1 MSMKFLQKLRR
12 SSNFNTI
19 LILVAMC
26 VILSVTVGEKF
37 LTVSN
42 ITNVIRQF
50 SFNALIA
57 FGMLLVIITGG
68 IDLSVGSVFAFSGII
83 TCMSITKWGCPVW
96 AGIIL
101 GLLAG
106 AVFGYLNGCLITML
120 KLPPFI
126 ATLGTM
132 SIARGLSY
140 GITGGY
146 PIGSLPDSFKFIGLG
161 MVPSSGPIRIPT
173 PIILM
178 AVFALFFSFFLKRTI
193 QGRRIY
199 AIGGNEEAT
208 RISGVR
214 VDRVKRLV
222 YTLCGLMA
230 AISGIATAARLGVGQ
245 STAGQGYEMDAIAA
259 VIIGGASVAG
269 GSGTVTGVIIG
280 AAIMGVLNNGL
291 VLLNVSAYWQQAVL
305 GVVIVAAVSFDK
317 LQSARKARNAPLLST
332 KLFRKGK
339 NNHKRNKL

>member
-1 MSMKFLQKLRR
+1 MKFFKKLRR
-12 SSNFNTI
+12 SSNFNTV
-19 LILVAMC
+19 LILVGMC
-26 VILSVTVGEKF
+26 LVLAIAVGNKF
-37 LTVSN
+37 LTMSN
-42 ITNVIRQF
+42 ITNVVRQF
-50 SFNALIA
+50 SFNALMA

-68 IDLSVGSVFAFSGII
+68 IDLSVGSVFAFSGIMS
-83 TCMSITKWGCPVW
+83 CMSIAKWGWPVLF
-96 AGIIL
+96 GVLL
-101 GLLAG
+101 GLAAG
-106 AVFGYLNGCLITML
+106 AVFGYLNGSLITML

-146 PIGSLPDSFKFIGLG
+146 PIGSLPKSFKFIGLG
-161 MVPSSGPIRIPT
+161 MVPPVGPVQIPT

-178 AVFALFFSFFLKRTI
+178 VLFALFFAFFLKKTI
-193 QGRRIY
+193 VGRRIY

-222 YTLCGLMA
+222 YTLCGFMA
-230 AISGIATAARLGVGQ
+230 AVSGIATAARLGVGQ

-259 VIIGGASVAG
+259 VIIGGASVSG
-269 GSGTVTGVIIG
+269 GSGTVLGAIIG

-317 LQSARKARNAPLLST
+317 LQNDRK
-332 KLFRKGK
+332 
-339 NNHKRNKL
+339 NKK

>member
-1 MSMKFLQKLRR
+1 MKNFLKKLRA
-12 SSNFNTI
+12 SNNFNTVLV
-19 LILVAMC
+19 LIGMC
-26 VILSVTVGEKF
+26 IVLSVAVGDKF

-42 ITNVIRQF
+42 ITNVVRQF
-50 SFNALIA
+50 SFNALMA
-57 FGMLLVIITGG
+57 LGMLLVIITGG

-83 TCMSITKWGCPVW
+83 SCLAITKWGCPVW
-96 AGIIL
+96 LGVLL
-101 GLLAG
+101 GLMAG
-106 AVFGYLNGCLITML
+106 ALFGYLNGTLITVM

-146 PIGSLPDSFKFIGLG
+146 PVSSLPDSFKFIGLG
-161 MVPSSGPIRIPT
+161 MVPSVGPIQIPT

-178 AVFALFFSFFLKRTI
+178 VFFALFFSFFLKKTVA
-193 QGRRIY
+193 GRHIY

-208 RISGVR
+208 RLSGVR
-214 VDRVKRLV
+214 IYRVKRMV

-230 AISGIATAARLGVGQ
+230 AIAGIATAARLGVGQ

-269 GSGTVTGVIIG
+269 GSGTVMGVIIG

-291 VLLNVSAYWQQAVL
+291 VLLNISAYWQQAVL
-305 GVVIVAAVSFDK
+305 GVVIIAAVAFDK
-317 LQSARKARNAPLLST
+317 WQGKRKI
-332 KLFRKGK
+332 GK
-339 NNHKRNKL
+339 

>member
-1 MSMKFLQKLRR
+1 MKKFLTNIRR
-12 SSNFNTI
+12 SGNFNTVLI
-19 LILVAMC
+19 LIAMC
-26 VILSVTVGEKF
+26 VILSITVGDKF
-37 LTVSN
+37 LSVSN

-50 SFNALIA
+50 SFIALMA
-57 FGMLLVIITGG
+57 LGMLLVIITGG
-68 IDLSVGSVFAFSGII
+68 IDLSVGSVFAFSGILA
-83 TCMSITKWGCPVW
+83 CMAITKWGLPVW
-96 AGIIL
+96 VGVLI
-101 GLLAG
+101 GMLAG
-106 AVFGYLNGCLITML
+106 ALFGYANGTLVTRL

-161 MVPSSGPIRIPT
+161 MIPPEGPIRIPT

-178 AVFALFFSFFLKRTI
+178 VIFAVFFSFFLKRTVT
-193 QGRRIY
+193 GRRVY

-214 VDRVKRLV
+214 VGRVKRVV

-230 AISGIATAARLGVGQ
+230 AIAGIATAARLGVGQ
-245 STAGQGYEMDAIAA
+245 STAGQGYEMDVIAA

-269 GSGTVTGVIIG
+269 GSGTVMGVIIG
-280 AAIMGVLNNGL
+280 AAIMGVLDNGL

-305 GVVIVAAVSFDK
+305 GLVVIAVVSFDK
-317 LQSARKARNAPLLST
+317 LSGAYKGRMRSLITSK
-332 KLFRKGK
+332 FGRKGSK
-339 NNHKRNKL
+339 

>member
-1 MSMKFLQKLRR
+1 MIMNVLKKIRR
-12 SSNFNTI
+12 SSNFNTV
-19 LILVAMC
+19 LILVGMC
-26 VILSVTVGEKF
+26 LVLAIAVGNKF

-42 ITNVIRQF
+42 ITNVVRQF

-68 IDLSVGSVFAFSGII
+68 IDLSVGSVFAFSGIMA
-83 TCMSITKWGCPVW
+83 CMSIAQWGWPVLL
-96 AGIIL
+96 GVLL
-101 GLLAG
+101 GLLSG
-106 AVFGYLNGCLITML
+106 AVFGYLNGCLITIL

-146 PIGSLPDSFKFIGLG
+146 PIGSLPESFKFIGLG
-161 MVPSSGPIRIPT
+161 MVPSAGPIQIPT

-178 AVFALFFSFFLKRTI
+178 VAFALFFSFLLKRTI
-193 QGRRIY
+193 CGRRIY

-230 AISGIATAARLGVGQ
+230 GVSGIATAARLGVGQ

-259 VIIGGASVAG
+259 VIIGGASVSG
-269 GSGTVTGVIIG
+269 GSGTVLGVIIG

-305 GVVIVAAVSFDK
+305 GVVIVAAVSFDR
-317 LQSARKARNAPLLST
+317 LQSERKTS
-332 KLFRKGK
+332 K
-339 NNHKRNKL
+339 

>member
-1 MSMKFLQKLRR
+1 MKNFLKKLRA
-12 SSNFNTI
+12 SNNFNTVLV
-19 LILVAMC
+19 LIGMC
-26 VILSVTVGEKF
+26 IVLSVAVGDKF

-42 ITNVIRQF
+42 ITNVVRQF
-50 SFNALIA
+50 SFNALMA
-57 FGMLLVIITGG
+57 LGMLLVIITGG

-83 TCMSITKWGCPVW
+83 SCLAITKWGCPVW
-96 AGIIL
+96 L
-101 GLLAG
+101 GVLFGLMAG
-106 AVFGYLNGCLITML
+106 ALFGYLNGTLITVM

-146 PIGSLPDSFKFIGLG
+146 PVSSLPDSFKFIGLG
-161 MVPSSGPIRIPT
+161 MVPSVGPIQIPT

-178 AVFALFFSFFLKRTI
+178 VVFALFFSFFLKKTVA
-193 QGRRIY
+193 GRHIY

-208 RISGVR
+208 RLSGVR
-214 VDRVKRLV
+214 IYRVKRMV

-230 AISGIATAARLGVGQ
+230 AIAGIATAARLGVGQ

-269 GSGTVTGVIIG
+269 GSGTVMGVIIG

-291 VLLNVSAYWQQAVL
+291 VLLNISAYWQQAVL
-305 GVVIVAAVSFDK
+305 GVVIIAAVAFDK
-317 LQSARKARNAPLLST
+317 WQVKRKI
-332 KLFRKGK
+332 GK
-339 NNHKRNKL
+339 

>member
-1 MSMKFLQKLRR
+1 MKILKKIRR
-12 SSNFNTI
+12 SSNFNTV
-19 LILVAMC
+19 LILVGMC
-26 VILSVTVGEKF
+26 LVLAIVVGDKF
-37 LTVSN
+37 LTMSN
-42 ITNVIRQF
+42 ITNVVRQF
-50 SFNALIA
+50 SFNALMA

-68 IDLSVGSVFAFSGII
+68 IDLSVGSVFAFSGIMS
-83 TCMSITKWGCPVW
+83 CMSIAKWGWPVLF
-96 AGIIL
+96 GVLL

-106 AVFGYLNGCLITML
+106 AVFGYLNGCLITKL

-146 PIGSLPDSFKFIGLG
+146 PIGSLPKSFKFIGLG
-161 MVPSSGPIRIPT
+161 MVPPVGPVQIPT

-178 AVFALFFSFFLKRTI
+178 VLFALFFAFFLKKTI
-193 QGRRIY
+193 IGRRIY

-222 YTLCGLMA
+222 YTLCGFMA
-230 AISGIATAARLGVGQ
+230 AVSGIATAARLGVGQ

-259 VIIGGASVAG
+259 VIIGGASVSG
-269 GSGTVTGVIIG
+269 GSGTVLGAIIG

-317 LQSARKARNAPLLST
+317 LQSDRK
-332 KLFRKGK
+332 
-339 NNHKRNKL
+339 NKK

>member
-1 MSMKFLQKLRR
+1 MKFLKNIRR
-12 SSNFNTI
+12 SNNFNTV
-19 LILVAMC
+19 LILVGMC
-26 VILSVTVGEKF
+26 IVLSITVGDKF

-50 SFNALIA
+50 SFIALMA
-57 FGMLLVIITGG
+57 LGMLLVIVTGG
-68 IDLSVGSVFAFSGII
+68 IDLSVGSVFAFSGVI
-83 TCMSITKWGCPVW
+83 TCMAIAKWGLPVW
-96 AGIIL
+96 LSIIL

-106 AVFGYLNGCLITML
+106 AIFGYINGVLITAL

-161 MVPSSGPIRIPT
+161 MIPSEGVIRIPT

-178 AVFALFFSFFLKRTI
+178 VIFAILFSFFLKRTI
-193 QGRRIY
+193 IGRRIY
-199 AIGGNEEAT
+199 SIGGNEEAT

-214 VDRVKRLV
+214 VGRVKRIV
-222 YTLCGLMA
+222 YTLCGFMA
-230 AISGIATAARLGVGQ
+230 AIAGIATAARLGVGQ
-245 STAGQGYEMDAIAA
+245 STAGQGYEMDVIAA
-259 VIIGGASVAG
+259 VIIGGASVSG
-269 GSGTVTGVIIG
+269 GSGTVMGVIIG
-280 AAIMGVLNNGL
+280 AAIMGVLDNGL

-305 GVVIVAAVSFDK
+305 GLVVIAVVSIDK
-317 LQSARKARNAPLLST
+317 LNAAHKGKMKTLISS
-332 KLFRKGK
+332 KICRKGTEQK
-339 NNHKRNKL
+339 KEKKI